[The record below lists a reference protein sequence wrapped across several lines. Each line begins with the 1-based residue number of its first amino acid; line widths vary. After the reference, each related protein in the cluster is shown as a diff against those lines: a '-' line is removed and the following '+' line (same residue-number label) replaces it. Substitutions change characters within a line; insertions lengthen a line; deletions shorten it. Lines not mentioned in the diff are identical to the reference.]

1 MIQKPNNWEN
11 VQEYTVREKLPVGAY
26 VCKVK
31 QVAVQQ
37 NSYGQVLCL
46 LFDIAE
52 GEHQGFYQRYFASQ
66 TNATEKKWRGVIRVW
81 IPQDDGSDK
90 DEKTKRAFKGMVT
103 SFEESNTGYKWN
115 WEETTLVGKTVGIIF
130 RNEEWEWQG
139 NTGWTAKPLRCMSA
153 QKVRNG
159 DFTLPDDNPLRGDAY
174 DTGNT
179 AAPAMTAVADPDL
192 PF

>member
-1 MIQKPNNWEN
+1 MIQKPSNWEN
-11 VQEYTVREKLPVGAY
+11 VQEYSVREKLPVGAY

-37 NSYGQVLCL
+37 NSYGNVLCL
-46 LFDIAE
+46 LYDIVE
-52 GEHQGFYQRYFASQ
+52 GDYQGFYNRDYQGQNGDA
-66 TNATEKKWRGVIRVW
+66 KKWRGVMRVW

-103 SFEESNTGYKWN
+103 SFENSNPGYKWDWN
-115 WEETTLVGKTVGIIF
+115 ENSLVGKTVGIIY
-130 RNEEWEWQG
+130 RNEEWEYNG
-139 NTGWTAKPLRCMSA
+139 KTGWTAKPLRCMSA

-159 DFTLPDDNPLRGDAY
+159 DFILPDDKPLRGDAY
-174 DTGNT
+174 DTGS
-179 AAPAMTAVADPDL
+179 AAATGMTAVADPDL